1 MRDRENVTSGSEH
14 RAKARMIDTVEGVSE
29 LRRHVSNRTGRNEF
43 LVFAVKIERGN
54 TSDSAAGSNGFESV
68 VPGRRQ
74 ETSGFG
80 SLRERLSQSKNS
92 TQGVRARDVLRAITS
107 IVHIAAVSENLR
119 SGMPRVVTSASQML
133 RIQ

>member
-1 MRDRENVTSGSEH
+1 M
-14 RAKARMIDTVEGVSE
+14 EGVSE
-29 LRRHVSNRTGRNEF
+29 LRRLASNRAGRNEL
-43 LVFAVKIERGN
+43 LVFAVKIDRGN
-54 TSDSAAGSNGFESV
+54 TSDSAAGSDGFESV
-68 VPGRRQ
+68 VPRWRQ

-80 SLRERLSQSKNS
+80 SLRERLFQSKNS

-107 IVHIAAVSENLR
+107 IVHIAAVSENLG